1 MEYRWMS
8 KCFFSMYRDV
18 VVGDSEHAY
27 YSDCGRCVTIQLH
40 HIYWLLISLFLGL
53 YGPMGLGCLSICV
66 SCSLSVMI
74 YLGSREN
81 ALMPIGFW
89 GSWARSKESL
99 GMLHMN
105 FVSLIRTLSNFLMFG
120 TKQWSTYK
128 TYLMSRRIIVFR
140 IFTFCCS
147 DADNSNRAVL
157 YFLFFVIVISLCMA
171 HFRDRTSRIPSYVY
185 SLFL

>member
-27 YSDCGRCVTIQLH
+27 YSDCGRCATIQLH
-40 HIYWLLISLFLGL
+40 HIYWLLISLLLGL

-105 FVSLIRTLSNFLMFG
+105 FGV
-120 TKQWSTYK
+120 
-128 TYLMSRRIIVFR
+128 
-140 IFTFCCS
+140 
-147 DADNSNRAVL
+147 
-157 YFLFFVIVISLCMA
+157 
-171 HFRDRTSRIPSYVY
+171 
-185 SLFL
+185 